1 MRDGIFFTGAGL
13 PTVVFVHDF
22 FEKAARAQ
30 AQALGMPELN
40 IYVYPQHKPGDYEAD
55 ELPKGVQAAREFPN
69 LLTRT

>member
-1 MRDGIFFTGAGL
+1 MRDGIFFTRAGL

-30 AQALGMPELN
+30 AQALGVPDLA

-55 ELPKGVQAAREFPN
+55 EVPKGVNAAHALAK
-69 LLTRT
+69 LLTRA